1 MITPPAPRADD
12 PDMSPEPLVS
22 VIIPAFK
29 PQHLVS
35 AITSAREQTCADI
48 EILVGDDTPDGRLET
63 IVASVDDPR
72 VSYHHHGFGDAELN
86 LRRLWER
93 STGRYVKVLFDD
105 DVLLPDSL
113 TALVSAL
120 EAHPASALAFHE
132 RVFIN
137 DAGEIIETPPRIL
150 DDGEIAEVDR
160 QTLVGGLVA
169 PVRNFIGE
177 PSNTLLRRE
186 LVDIETVYTY
196 DGLKLDFLADV
207 ASYLNL
213 SEQAPLV
220 GVGGYLSAYRR
231 HAAQS
236 SHSSSPRISAGL
248 YEWEL
253 IIRKEAEAGN
263 LDDRQREVA
272 WQSLRNLYAPYV
284 RSLPEIARFASRLD
298 GLVAN
303 GTAGLRSSE
312 IFETDLQTARTAVA
326 SRVAI
331 AQRPQPQPSHC
342 PVCDQD
348 VEGWLA
354 SPHAALIDLKVMDDI
369 GVVGSRLD
377 KHLCPR
383 CGCNDRDRHLW
394 LYMQAAGLLD
404 DLSETRILHIAPEAR
419 LEPKLMQLG
428 PRDYVGGDLIPQQ
441 PHHVAINIE
450 QMQFEDD
457 RFDLI
462 ICNHVLEHVNFPE
475 RAAAEFARCLAPGGH
490 VVAQTPYSPL
500 LRRSMELT
508 VAVPE
513 AFATYY
519 YGQNDH
525 VRIVGLDLIETF
537 HTAGFSGEPIP
548 HTTLLG
554 EHDPDASGVNPVEPF
569 FLFELEGAAA
579 R

>member
-1 MITPPAPRADD
+1 
-12 PDMSPEPLVS
+12 

-29 PQHLVS
+29 PQHLLE
-35 AITSAREQTCADI
+35 AINSAREQTCADV
-48 EILVGDDTPDGRLET
+48 EILVGDDTPDARLES
-63 IVASVDDPR
+63 IVTGVDDPR
-72 VSYHHHGFGDAELN
+72 VSYHQHGFGDAELN
-86 LRRLWER
+86 LRSLWER

-105 DVLLPDSL
+105 DVLLADSL
-113 TALVSAL
+113 AVLVSAL

-132 RVFIN
+132 RVFI
-137 DAGEIIETPPRIL
+137 DATGKVIRVPPRIL
-150 DDGEIAEVDR
+150 DDGELAEVDR
-160 QTLVGGLVA
+160 QTLVGGLLA
-169 PVRNFIGE
+169 PVQNFIGE

-213 SEQAPLV
+213 AEQAPLV
-220 GVGGYLSAYRR
+220 GVGGLHSAFRQ

-253 IIRKEAEAGN
+253 IIRKESEEGN
-263 LDDRQREVA
+263 LEDRQRELA
-272 WQSLRNLYAPYV
+272 WQSLRSMYAPYV
-284 RSLPEIARFASRLD
+284 RSLPEIAKFAARLD

-303 GTAGLRSSE
+303 GTAGLRTSA
-312 IFETDLQTARTAVA
+312 IFETDLQTARMAVA

-331 AQRPQPQPSHC
+331 AQRQEPQPNHC

-348 VEGWLA
+348 VEGWIA
-354 SPHAALIDLKVMDDI
+354 SPHAALIDLKVMDDV

-404 DLSETRILHIAPEAR
+404 DLSDTRILHIAPEAR

-428 PRDYVGGDLIPQQ
+428 PRDYVGGDLIPHQ

-462 ICNHVLEHVNFPE
+462 ICNHVLEHVNFPD
-475 RAAAEFARCLAPGGH
+475 RAAAEFARCLTPGGH

-500 LRRSMELT
+500 LKRSMELT
-508 VAVPE
+508 VAVPDT
-513 AFATYY
+513 FATYY

-548 HTTLLG
+548 HTSLLG
-554 EHDPDASGVNPVEPF
+554 EQDPEATGVNPAEPF
-569 FLFELEGAAA
+569 FLFELEGDAA

>member
-1 MITPPAPRADD
+1 
-12 PDMSPEPLVS
+12 MSSAPLVS

-29 PQHLVS
+29 PQHLMAAIIS
-35 AITSAREQTCADI
+35 AQEQTCADI
-48 EILVGDDTPDGRLET
+48 EILVGDDTPDGRLEA
-63 IVASVDDPR
+63 IVTSIDDPR

-105 DVLLPDSL
+105 DMLLPDSL
-113 TALVSAL
+113 AALVSAL
-120 EAHPASALAFHE
+120 EARPASALAFHE

-137 DAGEIIETPPRIL
+137 DAGEVIGTPPRIL
-150 DDGEIAEVDR
+150 DDGKIADISR
-160 QTLVGGLVA
+160 QTLVGDMIA
-169 PVRNFIGE
+169 AASNFIGE

-220 GVGGYLSAYRR
+220 AVGGYLSAYRQ

-253 IIRKEAEAGN
+253 MIRKESEAGN

-272 WQSLRNLYAPYV
+272 WRSLRKLYAPYV
-284 RSLPEIARFASRLD
+284 RALPEIARFASRLD
-298 GLVAN
+298 DLVAN

-312 IFETDLQTARTAVA
+312 SFETDLQTGRTAVA

-331 AQRPQPQPSHC
+331 AQRPQPEPSRC

-348 VEGWLA
+348 VEAWLA
-354 SPHAALIDLKVMDDI
+354 HPHAAHINLQVMDDV
-369 GVVGSRLD
+369 GVIGSRLD

-441 PHHVAINIE
+441 PHHVAIDIE
-450 QMQFEDD
+450 RMQFEDD

-475 RAAAEFARCLAPGGH
+475 RAVAEFVRCLAPGGH

-500 LRRSMELT
+500 LKRSMELT

-537 HTAGFSGEPIP
+537 HAAGLHGEPIP

-554 EHDPDASGVNPVEPF
+554 EHDPEASGVNPAEPF
-569 FLFELEGAAA
+569 FLFELP
-579 R
+579 

>member
-1 MITPPAPRADD
+1 VVGALDRETLIGGM
-12 PDMSPEPLVS
+12 LVP
-22 VIIPAFK
+22 I
-29 PQHLVS
+29 H
-35 AITSAREQTCADI
+35 
-48 EILVGDDTPDGRLET
+48 
-63 IVASVDDPR
+63 
-72 VSYHHHGFGDAELN
+72 
-86 LRRLWER
+86 
-93 STGRYVKVLFDD
+93 
-105 DVLLPDSL
+105 
-113 TALVSAL
+113 
-120 EAHPASALAFHE
+120 
-132 RVFIN
+132 
-137 DAGEIIETPPRIL
+137 
-150 DDGEIAEVDR
+150 
-160 QTLVGGLVA
+160 
-169 PVRNFIGE
+169 NFIGE

-196 DGLKLDFLADV
+196 DGLKLDYLADV

-220 GVGGYLSAYRR
+220 GVGGCLSAFRR

-236 SHSSSPRISAGL
+236 SHSSSPRLSAGL

-253 IIRKEAEAGN
+253 MIRKESEAGN
-263 LDDRQREVA
+263 LDDHQRELA
-272 WQSLRNLYAPYV
+272 RRSLRWHYASYV
-284 RSLPEIARFASRLD
+284 RSMPEIARLASRLD

-312 IFETDLQTARTAVA
+312 TFEADLQTARAAVA

-331 AQRPQPQPSHC
+331 AQRPQPQPAHC
-342 PVCDQD
+342 PVCEQD
-348 VEGWLA
+348 VEGWVA
-354 SPHAALIDLKVMDDI
+354 SPNAALLDLKVMDDV

-419 LEPKLMQLG
+419 LEPKLRQLG

-441 PHHVAINIE
+441 PHHLAINIE
-450 QMQFEDD
+450 QLQFEDD

-475 RAAAEFARCLAPGGH
+475 RAAAEFARCLAPGGR

-500 LRRSMELT
+500 LKRSMELT
-508 VAVPE
+508 VAVPHT
-513 AFATYY
+513 FATYY

-537 HTAGFSGEPIP
+537 HAAGFSGEPIP

-554 EHDPDASGVNPVEPF
+554 DQDPEASGVNPIEPF
-569 FLFELEGAAA
+569 FLFELTAAA
-579 R
+579 VR